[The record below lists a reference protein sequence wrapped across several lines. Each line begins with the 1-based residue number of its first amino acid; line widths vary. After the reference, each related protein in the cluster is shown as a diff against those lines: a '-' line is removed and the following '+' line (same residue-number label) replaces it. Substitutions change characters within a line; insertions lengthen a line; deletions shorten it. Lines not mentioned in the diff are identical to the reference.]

1 MKKVFL
7 VISVLMLSCV
17 SFSTYAAPKKPAPK
31 VKLIPGPQG
40 TAGLQGLAGPQGPAG
55 PQGLKGD
62 PGTAGLQG
70 LSGPQGPKGD
80 PGTAIVVPS
89 ACIDADLQGV
99 WSHIWGEV
107 PNRIV
112 RVTVNSDNK
121 ATFQSK
127 RAAIDDN
134 NVQLDPYSPEFYS
147 VSTLDSKPLHISD
160 PEYCEFTGTYSVG
173 YTKYEYWEEEV
184 QVDNVNGTYTD
195 YIYHN
200 VSTRG
205 IGATE
210 EIVTGI
216 LSADKMSME
225 ISYNDSGIYPDATC
239 NTNQEGTNP
248 TEHQISCYVGGFE
261 GGGILFRVK

>member
-40 TAGLQGLAGPQGPAG
+40 TAGLQGLAGPQG
-55 PQGLKGD
+55 LKGD
-62 PGTAGLQG
+62 PGTALG
-70 LSGPQGPKGD
+70 
-80 PGTAIVVPS
+80 PS
-89 ACIDADLQGV
+89 ACIDANLQGV

-173 YTKYEYWEEEV
+173 YTKYEYWVEEV
-184 QVDNVNGTYTD
+184 QVVNGNDTYTD

-205 IGATE
+205 IGATQE
-210 EIVTGI
+210 TVIGI